1 MEHQSVQP
9 KIKKIVIITV
19 PVAIV
24 IGVIIILAL
33 NGVFLKKSDKV
44 LRAIYET
51 CKEKNITDT
60 FSGDSISYTADIELE
75 SKDTVASIELL
86 STPTEKELHLSTGVH
101 GLRVEGTALLTQEE
115 LKLQTPLLSDRLFVY
130 DYHKENTGYFVQ
142 LLEDQG
148 IDVDQW
154 NQALAAAVE
163 DKVTTE
169 KSGEAASLFVKI
181 FRNLSFEKGEDKKQY
196 VDGSRQNC
204 TVYRAM
210 VTPDDVDSFLDGMEE
225 IYGSTFRDKCNAL
238 LNSVGT
244 DYDAWREKLSG
255 QGNRYLNFYLYKN
268 RLVVAELQDE
278 TDTISELG
286 FTEDNL
292 FTMNIDALKWNNIS
306 YTADIEFTQ
315 GADIRELSGEEI
327 DIGNADGEDIVNLLY
342 SSIFDLF

>member
-9 KIKKIVIITV
+9 KIKKIVIIAV
-19 PVAIV
+19 SVAIV
-24 IGVIIILAL
+24 IGVVIILAL

-44 LRAIYET
+44 LRAAYET

-75 SKDTVASIELL
+75 AKDTVTSIELL

-148 IDVDQW
+148 IDVEQW
-154 NQALAAAVE
+154 NQALAAAVAE
-163 DKVTTE
+163 KVTSE
-169 KSGEAASLFVKI
+169 QSGEAASLFVQT

-204 TVYRAM
+204 SVYRAT
-210 VTPDDVDSFLDGMEE
+210 VTPDDVASFLDGMEE
-225 IYGSTFRDKCNAL
+225 IYGSTFGDKCNVV
-238 LNSVGT
+238 LNGAGT
-244 DYDAWREKLSG
+244 DYDTWRNGLSG

-278 TDTISELG
+278 TDTMLELD
-286 FTEDNL
+286 FTKDNL
-292 FTMNIDALKWNNIS
+292 FTMNIDTLKWNNIS
-306 YTADIEFTQ
+306 YTVDIEFTQ
-315 GADIRELSGEEI
+315 GANIRELSGEEI

>member
-9 KIKKIVIITV
+9 KIKKIVIIAV
-19 PVAIV
+19 SVAIV
-24 IGVIIILAL
+24 VGVVIILAL

-44 LRAIYET
+44 LRAAYET

-75 SKDTVASIELL
+75 SKDTVTSIELL

-115 LKLQTPLLSDRLFVY
+115 LKLQTPLLSDRVFIY

-148 IDVDQW
+148 IDVEQW

-163 DKVTTE
+163 EKSATE
-169 KSGEAASLFVKI
+169 QSGEAASLFVQT
-181 FRNLSFEKGEDKKQY
+181 FRNLSFEKGEDKKKY

-204 TVYRAM
+204 TVYRAT
-210 VTPDDVDSFLDGMEE
+210 VTPDDVASFLDGMEE
-225 IYGSTFRDKCNAL
+225 IYGSTFRDNCNSW
-238 LNSVGT
+238 LNSAGT
-244 DYDAWREKLSG
+244 DYDAWREDLSG

-278 TDTISELG
+278 TDTISELD

-292 FTMNIDALKWNNIS
+292 FTMNIDTLKWNNIS